1 MRTKLLAAALLVAV
15 AAPAGAAELTKGTP
29 ELKSATAL
37 AFGPNGLLFVG
48 DPLGATVFAIDTG
61 DAKPAGAKDVA
72 VEKIDEK
79 VAATLGVTAKDV
91 RIGDVKVNPASGNV
105 YLAVTRG
112 TGAGE
117 PALLRVNR
125 GTGAVEA
132 VVLKD
137 VPFAKVAIPNPF
149 DPKPGARGTRADS
162 ITGMA
167 FIDGRLFIAGLSSE
181 EFASTLRAIPY
192 PFKDTDKG
200 AGIEIYHGAHGKIE
214 THAPIKAFT
223 PYKIDKVDHIMA
235 SYTCTP
241 LVKIPVSELKP
252 GAKVKGT
259 TIAELGN
266 RNQPIDMIAY
276 TKDGKDYLLS
286 SNTAHGVLK
295 IPTTDFASAAPIST
309 RIAETAGVKAEKVT
323 DLKDVTQLDKLDE
336 TRMVILTGKP
346 GAGFDLKTVPLP

>member
-1 MRTKLLAAALLVAV
+1 MRTKLLAAALLFAAV
-15 AAPAGAAELTKGTP
+15 APATAGEKGTP

-48 DPLGATVFAIDTG
+48 DPVGATIYAIETG
-61 DAKPAGAKDVA
+61 DAKPAGNKDVT
-72 VEKIDEK
+72 VEKIDSK
-79 VAATLGVTAKDV
+79 VAAIVGETAANI
-91 RIGDVKVNPASGNV
+91 RINEVKVNPASGNI

-112 TGAGE
+112 TGAGV
-117 PALLRVNR
+117 PAIVRVKR
-125 GTGAVEA
+125 DGAVEA
-132 VVLKD
+132 VDLKD
-137 VPFAKVAIPNPF
+137 VTYSKVAIPNPF
-149 DPKPGARGTRADS
+149 DPKPKARGTRADT

-181 EFASTLRAIPY
+181 EFASTLRVIPY
-192 PFKDTDKG
+192 PFKDSDKG
-200 AGIEIYHGAHGKIE
+200 AGIEIFHGAHGKIE

-223 PYKIDKVDHIMA
+223 PFKIGKEDHIMA

-241 LVKIPVSELKP
+241 LVKIPVSELKA

-266 RNQPIDMIAY
+266 GNQPIDMISY

-286 SNTAHGVLK
+286 SNTTHGVLK
-295 IPTTDFASAAPIST
+295 IPTTDFASAKPIEART
-309 RIAETAGVKAEKVT
+309 GVAGVKAEKIA
-323 DLKDVTQLDKLDE
+323 DLKDVTQLDKLDD

-346 GAGFDLKTVPLP
+346 GALDLKTVQLP